1 MHKIFGFHHLVW
13 HHLCKKFGTIVGLR
27 IGKDRLIIVDGRDA
41 IREFYNLPEFNGRPD
56 GFFYRIRSFDK
67 RLGIV
72 FVDGMFWEIQ
82 RKFSSKIL
90 RQFGMGKSTMVMRIE
105 HEAMEMVNFLKIK
118 SSPIGGVIEMEHI
131 FDVPVLNVLWTM
143 LAGSRLV
150 ILIWFEVFPKI

>member
-1 MHKIFGFHHLVW
+1 M
-13 HHLCKKFGTIVGLR
+13 CKKFGAIVGLR

-90 RQFGMGKSTMVMRIE
+90 RQFGMGKSTMITHIE
-105 HEAMEMVNFLKIK
+105 HEAMEMVNFLKKK
-118 SSPIGGVIEMEHI
+118 SVATVNGVIDMEHI
-131 FDVPVLNVLWTM
+131 FDVPVLNVLWAM
-143 LAGSRLV
+143 LAGHRLV
-150 ILIWFEVFPKI
+150 TFYGFIFDCIGL